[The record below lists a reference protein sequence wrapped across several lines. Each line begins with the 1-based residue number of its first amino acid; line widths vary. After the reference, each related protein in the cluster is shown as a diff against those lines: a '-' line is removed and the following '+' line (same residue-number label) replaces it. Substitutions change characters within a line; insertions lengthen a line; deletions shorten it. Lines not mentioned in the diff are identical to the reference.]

1 MSTHSSIHQM
11 QKMLANSLAWLDKA
25 SAHAKAKKFEPD
37 AFLSSRLAPD
47 QYAFVRQLQ
56 AACDTV
62 KLAAARLAGREA
74 PKHPD
79 TEATVEQIRGRIQA
93 VIAYLDG
100 FSEADFAGAEA
111 RVLEL
116 AFLPRGK
123 SITGAHYLDEFVIP
137 NFYFHVTTA
146 YAILRHDGVDLG
158 KYDYIGSLALDDVT
172 PG

>member
-158 KYDYIGSLALDDVT
+158 KYDYIGSLELNDVT

>member
-62 KLAAARLAGREA
+62 KLTAARLAGREA

-100 FSEADFAGAEA
+100 FSEADFAGAEE

-158 KYDYIGSLALDDVT
+158 KYDYIGSLELKDVT

>member
-1 MSTHSSIHQM
+1 MSTYGSIRQM

-25 SAHAKAKKFEPD
+25 SAHAKTKKFEPD
-37 AFLSSRLAPD
+37 AFLGSRLAPD

-56 AACDTV
+56 SACDTV
-62 KLAAARLAGREA
+62 KLAAARLAGRDA

-100 FSEADFAGAEA
+100 FAEADFAGAEA
-111 RVLEL
+111 RVLDL

-123 SITGAHYLDEFVIP
+123 SITGAHYLEEFVIP

>member
-100 FSEADFAGAEA
+100 FSEADFAGAET

-158 KYDYIGSLALDDVT
+158 KYDYIGSLELKDVT

>member
-1 MSTHSSIHQM
+1 M

-158 KYDYIGSLALDDVT
+158 KYDYIGSLELNDVT